1 MTDAD
6 IREKYADTR
15 HEWDGMYDAEADA
28 AIWGEDPA
36 AYVVED
42 VAALWRRD
50 GAKRILALPCG
61 DGRNILPL
69 VGEFP
74 GIVAADAS
82 GNALKILERRLTRM
96 GGPAIRTSVEN
107 LFGTRFADAEF
118 DAVLTWDVLSHL
130 TTPVDAVK
138 EMLRVLA
145 PGGTLVMNFFADDD
159 ENIRDDSMTE
169 VGPNELVS
177 RTGLYYRAY
186 GHADVEELAAAVPS
200 KEREIKK
207 ITWDEQPHQGYR
219 EYVHTHKGYVL
230 TLRK

>member
-1 MTDAD
+1 MTDAN

-15 HEWDGMYDAEADA
+15 REWDGMYDAEADT

-69 VGEFP
+69 VREFP

-82 GNALKILERRLTRM
+82 RNALKILERRLART

-107 LFGTRFADAEF
+107 LFGTSFADAEF

-130 TTPVDAVK
+130 TTPVGAVK

-145 PGGTLVMNFFADDD
+145 PGGTLVLNFFADDD

-177 RTGLYYRAY
+177 KTGLYYRAY
-186 GHADVEELAAAVPS
+186 GRADVEELAAAVPS
-200 KEREIKK
+200 RECEIKK